1 MAKGLRVACLEPEQA
16 RSVRS
21 GAGSR
26 VVNQPHHKR
35 SCSVVRE
42 VTEEGD
48 GGEVV
53 RAGPSFLEEVTTEV
67 VLNGPVEGHCVLRE
81 QSVQV
86 PRGRDTC
93 DLHEEIGRD
102 VWTPWCEP
110 RAESWLFTVTVS
122 RAWRP

>member
-1 MAKGLRVACLEPEQA
+1 
-16 RSVRS
+16 
-21 GAGSR
+21 
-26 VVNQPHHKR
+26 
-35 SCSVVRE
+35 
-42 VTEEGD
+42 
-48 GGEVV
+48 VV

-86 PRGRDTC
+86 PG
-93 DLHEEIGRD
+93 EEIHVTCMKRLDGT

-110 RAESWLFTVTVS
+110 RTGSWLFTVTVS

>member
-1 MAKGLRVACLEPEQA
+1 M
-16 RSVRS
+16 
-21 GAGSR
+21 
-26 VVNQPHHKR
+26 NQPHHKR

-86 PRGRDTC
+86 PG
-93 DLHEEIGRD
+93 EEIH
-102 VWTPWCEP
+102 
-110 RAESWLFTVTVS
+110 VTCMKRLDGTSGPHGVS
-122 RAWRP
+122 PEQDLGSSR